1 MRNKNLTSLEFF
13 ARMNEILWS
22 AVLRDY
28 VYLTNKL
35 SILVIFSLFFT
46 PALHFSVSFFF
57 LHAMNDE
64 HDDTIVTST
73 H

>member
-1 MRNKNLTSLEFF
+1 MNK
-13 ARMNEILWS
+13 ILQS

-28 VYLTNKL
+28 VYLISYQFL
-35 SILVIFSLFFT
+35 SFFHCFFFT
-46 PALHFSVSFFF
+46 PSALHFYVFLFF

-64 HDDTIVTST
+64 HDDNMIVTST

>member
-1 MRNKNLTSLEFF
+1 
-13 ARMNEILWS
+13 MNEILWS

-28 VYLTNKL
+28 VYLTDKL

-46 PALHFSVSFFF
+46 PSALHFSVSFFF